1 MDPITRDKIVTYAVV
16 IAVGLSMLAM
26 VVVVYLQS
34 TGSIEQESML
44 MMSSM
49 LSGLMFLIIA
59 IYMVYSYK
67 TKASLMMYKKM
78 RDGDFENKD
87 DERPKSK
94 E

>member
-78 RDGDFENKD
+78 RDGEFEDKD
-87 DERPKSK
+87 EKDPKSG